1 MEVESPSK
9 DQLLLILPQF
19 IKPIWSTSESILQD
33 LSRNKLPSLF
43 DFLETIGKLISLH
56 YLPSKKRT
64 HNMVVLLRFLEEF
77 TQKDSDYF
85 LQTFLPKLATLA
97 LRVKDLFPESLLLLK
112 QNHSKT
118 LLLSKPQISCLIANM
133 FFCTFHHQTSEK
145 LPKTC
150 SFVYLYSEELPSRTP
165 LKVNKIKCFYNYLKR
180 AVSGIDSQEFVL
192 YQRLLLSED
201 ILRNSLGF
209 WLRSHNPLQ
218 TIDFEAK
225 PGKIEGAEA
234 GKYLKTV
241 FSNKKLGGGV
251 MNNGGLQEELMF
263 CQNCEMLVASLVFE
277 ELEDYEA
284 GVILGAEQYN
294 LTENYGEK
302 FKFLSDFKDKTPV
315 DVFGKKDT
323 AYILID
329 AMNFTDP
336 REQYKMS
343 FITRELNKA
352 YLGFQAVDSM
362 ENNEERA
369 VATGKWGC
377 GDFQGDFELKIII
390 QWLAASENKRRVK
403 FYLNGEEDEK
413 KYQMFYERMKGKTVG
428 EVVGILKEFSRTF
441 IEENVDIG
449 VFDFIRDFCE

>member
-1 MEVESPSK
+1 M
-9 DQLLLILPQF
+9 
-19 IKPIWSTSESILQD
+19 
-33 LSRNKLPSLF
+33 
-43 DFLETIGKLISLH
+43 
-56 YLPSKKRT
+56 
-64 HNMVVLLRFLEEF
+64 
-77 TQKDSDYF
+77 
-85 LQTFLPKLATLA
+85 
-97 LRVKDLFPESLLLLK
+97 
-112 QNHSKT
+112 
-118 LLLSKPQISCLIANM
+118 
-133 FFCTFHHQTSEK
+133 
-145 LPKTC
+145 
-150 SFVYLYSEELPSRTP
+150 
-165 LKVNKIKCFYNYLKR
+165 
-180 AVSGIDSQEFVL
+180 
-192 YQRLLLSED
+192 
-201 ILRNSLGF
+201 GF

-329 AMNFTDP
+329 AMNFTDS

-343 FITRELNKA
+343 FITRELN
-352 YLGFQAVDSM
+352 F
-362 ENNEERA
+362 
-369 VATGKWGC
+369 T
-377 GDFQGDFELKIII
+377 
-390 QWLAASENKRRVK
+390 
-403 FYLNGEEDEK
+403 
-413 KYQMFYERMKGKTVG
+413 
-428 EVVGILKEFSRTF
+428 
-441 IEENVDIG
+441 
-449 VFDFIRDFCE
+449 